1 MSDRHSDS
9 PGERTLHEALH
20 RWEREDSIPPSF
32 DAVRRRIAS
41 SPSPLDRPR
50 WTASR
55 SLRLAGALMAAQL
68 RVVPWLVTPVILVT
82 ATLAVLTARFLG
94 VSQDVSASASSFSA
108 LMLFGVTVTVTMA
121 LSRVSPDAVS
131 LATPLG
137 PQVVVFA
144 RVGMILLIDAAIG
157 IAASVLIAAWG
168 TAGSFGDVVAGWLV
182 PLAVVAGFVTFIAIW
197 VAPWAGMV
205 AGVVLVPFVGPRPGA
220 AMDVGL
226 GAVSGALREAI
237 TPVGLVVLGVVVLVI
252 AVLSAR
258 QALTA
263 SALRVAGSLS

>member
-1 MSDRHSDS
+1 MSDRHSNTTRK
-9 PGERTLHEALH
+9 RTLHEALH
-20 RWEREDSIPPSF
+20 RREREDSVPPAF
-32 DAVRRRIAS
+32 DVLWRRIAS

-55 SLRLAGALMAAQL
+55 TLRLAGALTVAQL
-68 RVVPWLVTPVILVT
+68 RVVPWVVTPVILVT

-94 VSQDVSASASSFSA
+94 VSQDAFAAASSFSA

-144 RVGMILLIDAAIG
+144 RVGVVLLIDAAIG
-157 IAASVLIAAWG
+157 IASSVLIASSG

-182 PLAVVAGFVTFIAIW
+182 PLAVVAGVVTFISIW
-197 VAPWAGMV
+197 VAPWAAMV

-226 GAVSGALREAI
+226 GAVFGTLRVAI
-237 TPVGLVVLGVVVLVI
+237 TPFGLVALGIVVLVI

-258 QALTA
+258 QALAA
-263 SALRVAGSLS
+263 SALRAAGSLS